1 MEEGLSVEQSSEAT
15 RVVFFVVLLELRNLT
30 IYTNVVNLQ
39 LFELFCT
46 NDLTLKKNDL
56 TPIEIS

>member
-46 NDLTLKKNDL
+46 NDLTLKTNDL